1 MSDPRTKA
9 ERSHAKDIRQGIVDQ
24 RPVSSNKKKK
34 KKWIVRAEWKIAVW
48 NRRETVVGR
57 YASLDAATKAAAA
70 AEKSFYT
77 NVRIE
82 EL

>member
-24 RPVSSNKKKK
+24 RPVTANKKKK
-34 KKWIVRAEWKIAVW
+34 KKWIVRADWKIAVW
-48 NRRETVVGR
+48 RRETVIGR
-57 YASLDAATKAAAA
+57 YATLDAATKAAAA

>member
-9 ERSHAKDIRQGIVDQ
+9 ERSHAKDIRQGVVEQ
-24 RPVSSNKKKK
+24 RPVTANKKKK
-34 KKWIVRAEWKIAVW
+34 KKWIVRADWKIAILHG
-48 NRRETVVGR
+48 RETVVGR
-57 YASLDAATKAAAA
+57 YATLDAATKAAAA